1 MIIRGLSFTNKFFHN
16 DYDRTTYAI
25 YGMDPI
31 KYESLP
37 NDFFII
43 FGYYVS
49 WQLINLQAI
58 VLWIQINFKYSS

>member
-37 NDFFII
+37 NDLFIT

-49 WQLINLQAI
+49 WQLINLQI
-58 VLWIQINFKYSS
+58 FIII